1 MSRVTVVQQKRDEV
15 SREAYIPESVTNA
28 MTTSEGG
35 RVTEKQ
41 LMINGGAGVYSCDYH
56 KYYLFGRG

>member
-1 MSRVTVVQQKRDEV
+1 MSRVTVVQPKKRDEV

-28 MTTSEGG
+28 MATSEGG

-41 LMINGGAGVYSCDYH
+41 LMINNGGAGQ
-56 KYYLFGRG
+56 KLRLPQILLA